1 MRCWQEPRPFSPIW
15 QFPGFTLKV
24 VKLDWLRIVDL
35 GCAADCAGNILL
47 LLQSKMLAPS
57 ISASIALLFKEILAE
72 YSVQNVSSDRLA
84 TLTETMIRK
93 NATSPPKLKAKRC
106 RNTTTDACFGRALQ
120 ETFGHQNAVEAAAKA
135 CLSNLLQCYAALEE
149 TPYSPDY
156 LEANATRFALQYSS
170 LCNHFDDGFSWRV
183 KPKFHLFMHLAKTHT
198 NPRDWTYRDEDL
210 GGAAASMVRAKGGW
224 NTPAN
229 SAQNVLDKFR
239 ARNSLPVLC

>member
-1 MRCWQEPRPFSPIW
+1 M
-15 QFPGFTLKV
+15 
-24 VKLDWLRIVDL
+24 DL

-57 ISASIALLFKEILAE
+57 ISARIALLFKEILAE

-93 NATSPPKLKAKRC
+93 NATSPPKLKAKG
-106 RNTTTDACFGRALQ
+106 A
-120 ETFGHQNAVEAAAKA
+120 ETQRLTPVLDELCKKHLDTSNAVEAAAKA
-135 CLSNLLQCYAALEE
+135 CPSNLLQCYAALEE

-156 LEANATRFALQYSS
+156 LEAYATRFALQYSS

-183 KPKFHLFMHLAKTHT
+183 KPKFHLFMHLAKTPT
-198 NPRDWTYRDEDL
+198 NPREVWTYRDEDF
-210 GGAAASMVRAKGGW
+210 GGAAASMVRAKAGW
-224 NTPAN
+224 NTPAS

>member
-1 MRCWQEPRPFSPIW
+1 M
-15 QFPGFTLKV
+15 
-24 VKLDWLRIVDL
+24 DL

-57 ISASIALLFKEILAE
+57 ISARIALLFKEILAE
-72 YSVQNVSSDRLA
+72 YSAKNVSSDRLA

-93 NATSPPKLKAKRC
+93 NVTSPPKLKAKG
-106 RNTTTDACFGRALQ
+106 A
-120 ETFGHQNAVEAAAKA
+120 ETRRLMLVLDELCKKHSDTSNAVEAAAKA
-135 CLSNLLQCYAALEE
+135 CLSSLLQCYAALEE

-156 LEANATRFALQYSS
+156 LEANAARFALQYSS
-170 LCNHFDDGFSWRV
+170 LCNHFDGGFSWRV
-183 KPKFHLFMHLAKTHT
+183 KPTFHLFMRLAKTPT
-198 NPRDWTYRDEDL
+198 NLREVWTYRDEDF

-224 NTPAN
+224 NTPAS